1 MPYLFYEQI
10 LCAQEK
16 TEEDMEKKKNF
27 VEEVGSKE
35 THK

>member
-16 TEEDMEKKKNF
+16 TEEDMEKKNF